1 MSTIDQ
7 QYLLTS
13 YFPFG
18 TLKDSNFRQMR
29 YALFNGPCPALM
41 SILRQKGGSMTQRHN
56 GTILDYDLSRRRGI
70 VELLEQNQKVPF
82 YSTSF
87 YSGQVTREP
96 RIGEAVWV
104 AMSQDPRGSS
114 DEIVLGVWVRNPD

>member
-1 MSTIDQ
+1 
-7 QYLLTS
+7 
-13 YFPFG
+13 
-18 TLKDSNFRQMR
+18 
-29 YALFNGPCPALM
+29 
-41 SILRQKGGSMTQRHN
+41 MTQRHN